1 MQVKKRNGCMEEVSF
16 DKVIHRI
23 KAQCQLPPVCSSV
36 DYISI
41 AQKVCTRMFDGVYTS
56 ELDELAANTCIGLST
71 EEPEYGIVATRIII
85 SNNHKQTPTTF
96 REAMTILYN
105 QPNPVIST
113 QLYDICNQFG
123 GEIEARIDYM
133 RDYDIDFFGFKT
145 LEKSYL
151 KTTSTG
157 CIVERPQHLLMRVA
171 LGIHGHNL
179 NAAFETYDAMSLKK
193 LTHATPTLFHSGTP
207 HNQFLSC
214 FLLGM
219 DDSISGIYKCLADCA
234 QISKWAGGIGFNVS
248 NIRSKGSL
256 IRGTNGHS
264 EGIIPM
270 LKVFN
275 DTAVYVNQC
284 FHPETIV
291 YTNHGPKMIKNI
303 SVSGGDN
310 VITMDGSYKPVRNVI
325 CSDVSKDLLVIK
337 TQHALYPTK
346 CTPEHQIFAIS
357 TSDNALS
364 AHTLLKNKIQ
374 PRFIDA
380 KDLNVGDLVFIPQG
394 LFTVENSS
402 KSQVRLRFEGIVDSI
417 GSIHNKKFVIPLKKT
432 QQFQNTRDFI
442 IDYLN
447 ENKVQYEL
455 KTRIHLK
462 QDWVCLTVSEPIL
475 LPNYNVCLMSRDD
488 TITYLKGVIEP
499 MKKNT
504 RHINIKSGDYI
515 RISLFRFL
523 FMRVG
528 YLTRGYRKNN
538 DNKNN
543 TKFVLHIPLWR
554 EFCSEF
560 AEISTT
566 TDAIEFA
573 RDESLNG
580 SWTRIKTIRRQAYT
594 GTVYDLTIDEN
605 HNYLTD
611 MGLVHNSGKRNGS
624 FAIYIEPWH
633 PDICEFLELKKNHGD
648 EATRCRD
655 LFYALWVPDLFMER
669 VERGEQW
676 SLMDPDMCPGL
687 IESHGAK
694 FKALYLRYE
703 EEGRAKKTIL
713 ARDLF
718 NRIIES
724 QIETGTPYI
733 GYKDAVNAKTNQMN
747 LGTIRNSNL
756 CIEIA
761 EYSDST
767 EYACCTLGSLGLP
780 AFITPDGE
788 FQFDE
793 LSKSVKILVRNL
805 NIIIDSNFYPVPE
818 TKRSNERHRPIGIG
832 IQGLADVYIRMK
844 FPFDSPNAAQLN
856 REIFATIYYAA
867 LEESVD
873 ESIRSGGNV
882 DDINNANE
890 YDKEA
895 MLRRMVLGQSWVGAY
910 SSFEGSPISC
920 GRFQFDLWNTPPLE
934 LPRFQWESL
943 RAKIM
948 KYGIRNSLLVAPMP
962 TASTSQ
968 ILGNTECFEP
978 ITSNIYVRRVL
989 AGEFIVIN
997 QHLVR
1002 DLKRLGLWSKKIKDT
1017 IIQHNGSIQL
1027 ITEIPLEIR
1036 ALYKTVWEISM
1047 KSVIDQAADRGI
1059 YICQTQSLNLFMEK
1073 PDFNKIT
1080 SMHFYAWKRGL
1091 KTGMYYLRTQAAAK
1105 AQQITI
1111 APPETNTNTNTTVQS
1126 CSRNDPNCLA
1136 CSS

>member
-1 MQVKKRNGCMEEVSF
+1 MQVKKRNGCIEEVSF
-16 DKVIHRI
+16 DKVIRRI
-23 KAQCQLPPVCSSV
+23 KAQCQLPPVCSLV
-36 DYISI
+36 DYILI
-41 AQKVCTRMFDGVYTS
+41 AQKVCARIYDGVSTT

-71 EEPEYGIVATRIII
+71 EEPEYGIIATRIII
-85 SNNHKQTPTTF
+85 SNNHKQTPPTF
-96 REAMTILYN
+96 REAMSILYE
-105 QPNPVIST
+105 QSNPVISK
-113 QLYDICNQFG
+113 QLYDISIQHDI
-123 GEIEARIDYM
+123 EIESRIDYM

-151 KTTSTG
+151 KTTFDG
-157 CIVERPQHLLMRVA
+157 NVVERPQHMWMRVA
-171 LGIHGHNL
+171 LGIHGQNR

-207 HNQFLSC
+207 CNQFLSC

-219 DDSISGIYKCLADCA
+219 DDSITGIYKCLADCA

-291 YTNHGPKMIKNI
+291 YTNNGPKMIKNI

-310 VITMDGSYKPVRNVI
+310 VVTMDGTYKPVRNVI
-325 CSDVSKDLLVIK
+325 CNDVEKDLLVIK

-346 CTPEHQIFAIS
+346 CTPEHQIFTIS
-357 TSDNALS
+357 TPDCSLS
-364 AHTLLKNKIQ
+364 AHTLLKMKIQ
-374 PRFIDA
+374 PQFIDA
-380 KDLNVGDLVFIPQG
+380 KDLNVGDLLFIPQG
-394 LFTVENSS
+394 VFSATTGNVS
-402 KSQVRLRFEGIVDSI
+402 RLRFEGIIDSI
-417 GSIHNKKFVIPLKKT
+417 GSIRGGQFVIPLKKT

-442 IDYLN
+442 INYLN
-447 ENKVQYEL
+447 ENNAQYKL
-455 KTRIHLK
+455 KPRIHLK
-462 QDWVCLTVSEPIL
+462 QDWICLNISAPVL
-475 LPNYNVCLMSRDD
+475 KANYNVCRMSRDD

-504 RHINIKSGDYI
+504 RHINIKSSDYI
-515 RISLFRFL
+515 RICLFRFL

-528 YLTRGYRKNN
+528 YLTRGYRKN
-538 DNKNN
+538 DNN
-543 TKFVLHIPLWR
+543 TKFVLHIPLWK
-554 EFCSEF
+554 EFCSDF

-573 RDESLNG
+573 RDDTLNG
-580 SWTRIKTIRRQAYT
+580 SWTRIKTIRRQPYV
-594 GTVYDLTIDEN
+594 GPVYDLTIDEN

-633 PDICEFLELKKNHGD
+633 PDISEFLELKKNHGD

-676 SLMDPDMCPGL
+676 SLMDPDVCPGL
-687 IESHGAK
+687 IESHGAE
-694 FKALYLRYE
+694 FKTLYLRYE
-703 EEGRAKKTIL
+703 AEGRAKKTIS

-780 AFITPDGE
+780 AFITPKGV

-793 LSKSVKILVRNL
+793 LAKCVKILVRNL
-805 NIIIDSNFYPVPE
+805 NIIIDSNYYPVPE

-832 IQGLADVYIRMK
+832 IQGLADVYIRMR
-844 FPFDSPNAAQLN
+844 FPFDSPAATQLN

-867 LEESVD
+867 LEESLD
-873 ESIRSGGNV
+873 ESIRAGNTN
-882 DDINNANE
+882 IH
-890 YDKEA
+890 DKEA
-895 MLRRMVLGQSWVGAY
+895 RERRIASGQSWVGAY
-910 SSFEGSPISC
+910 SSFEGSPISK
-920 GRFQFDLWNTPPLE
+920 GKFQFDLWNTAPLE

-943 RAKIM
+943 REKIM

-1002 DLKRLGLWSKKIKDT
+1002 DLKGLGLWSKKIKDT

-1036 ALYKTVWEISM
+1036 SLYKTVWEISM

-1111 APPETNTNTNTTVQS
+1111 APPETNTTTNTTQS

>member
-1 MQVKKRNGCMEEVSF
+1 MQVKKRNGSIEEVSF

-23 KAQCQLPPVCSSV
+23 KAQCLVSPVCNSV
-36 DYISI
+36 DYILI
-41 AQKVCTRMFDGVYTS
+41 AQKVCARIYDGVSTS
-56 ELDELAANTCIGLST
+56 ELDELAANTCISLST
-71 EEPEYGIVATRIII
+71 EEPEYGIIATRIII
-85 SNNHKQTPTTF
+85 SNNHKQTPPTF
-96 REAMTILYN
+96 REAMCNLYN
-105 QPNPVIST
+105 QPNPVVSQ
-113 QLYDICNQFG
+113 QLYDITNEFISK
-123 GEIEARIDYM
+123 IESRIDYM

-157 CIVERPQHLLMRVA
+157 IIVERPQHMWMRVA
-171 LGIHGHNL
+171 LGIHGRNL

-193 LTHATPTLFHSGTP
+193 LTHATPTLFHSGTSR
-207 HNQFLSC
+207 NQFLSC

-284 FHPETIV
+284 FHPDTIV
-291 YTNHGPKMIKNI
+291 YTNNGPKMIKNT

-325 CSDVSKDLLVIK
+325 CNQVSKDLLIIK

-357 TSDNALS
+357 TPDPALS

-394 LFTVENSS
+394 LFNTTKNSS
-402 KSQVRLRFEGIVDSI
+402 CCKVRLRFEGIIDSI
-417 GSIHNKKFVIPLKKT
+417 GSIHGGKFVIPLKKT
-432 QQFQNTRDFI
+432 QQFQPTRDFI

-447 ENKVQYEL
+447 ENKAQYEL
-455 KTRIHLK
+455 KTRIHVK
-462 QDWVCLTVSEPIL
+462 QDCVYLNVSEPIL
-475 LPNYNVCLMSRDD
+475 RPNYNICKMSRDD
-488 TITYLKGVIEP
+488 TITYLKGVIES

-504 RHINIKSGDYI
+504 RHINIKSSDYI
-515 RISLFRFL
+515 RICLFRFL

-528 YLTRGYRKNN
+528 YLTRGYRKNE
-538 DNKNN
+538 KKT
-543 TKFVLHIPLWR
+543 TKLVLHIPLWS

-560 AEISTT
+560 TEISTT

-573 RDESLNG
+573 RDDILNG

-594 GTVYDLTIDEN
+594 GPVYDLSVDEN

-648 EATRCRD
+648 EAMRCRD

-676 SLMDPDMCPGL
+676 SLMDPDLCPGL

-703 EEGRAKKTIL
+703 AEGRVKKTIP
-713 ARDLF
+713 ARDIF

-780 AFITPDGE
+780 AFITPDGS

-793 LSKSVKILVRNL
+793 LAKCVKILVRNL

-832 IQGLADVYIRMK
+832 IQGLADVYIRLR
-844 FPFDSPNAAQLN
+844 FPFDSPEAAQLN

-873 ESIRSGGNV
+873 ESIRSGETG
-882 DDINNANE
+882 IGHANDH
-890 YDKEA
+890 DKEVRI
-895 MLRRMVLGQSWVGAY
+895 RRIALGQSWVGAY
-910 SSFEGSPISC
+910 SSFEGSPISQ
-920 GRFQFDLWNTPPLE
+920 GKFQFDLWNISPLN

-943 RAKIM
+943 REKIM
-948 KYGIRNSLLVAPMP
+948 KYGIRNSLLIAPMP

-989 AGEFIVIN
+989 AGEFIVVN

-1002 DLKRLGLWSKKIKDT
+1002 DLKGLGLWSKKIKDT

-1036 ALYKTVWEISM
+1036 AIYKTVWEISM
-1047 KSVIDQAADRGI
+1047 KAVIDQAADRGI

-1111 APPETNTNTNTTVQS
+1111 APVVHANTIISGQS
-1126 CSRNDPNCLA
+1126 CNRNDPNCLA

>member
-1 MQVKKRNGCMEEVSF
+1 MQVKKRNGSIEEVSF

-23 KAQCQLPPVCSSV
+23 KAQCQLLPVCSLV
-36 DYISI
+36 DYILI
-41 AQKVCTRMFDGVYTS
+41 AQKVCARIYDGVSTM

-85 SNNHKQTPTTF
+85 SNNHKQTPPTF
-96 REAMTILYN
+96 REAMSILYN
-105 QPNPVIST
+105 QPNPVVSQ
-113 QLYDICNQFG
+113 QLYDISNQFYS
-123 GEIEARIDYM
+123 EIEARIDYM

-151 KTTSTG
+151 KTTSSG
-157 CIVERPQHLLMRVA
+157 IILERPQHMWMRVA
-171 LGIHGHNL
+171 LGIHGPNL

-207 HNQFLSC
+207 RNQFLSC

-284 FHPETIV
+284 FHPDTII
-291 YTNHGPKMIKNI
+291 YTNNGPKMIKNI
-303 SVSGGDN
+303 SVAAGDN
-310 VITMDGSYKPVRNVI
+310 VVTIDGTYKPVRNVI
-325 CSDVSKDLLVIK
+325 CNNVAKDLLVIK

-357 TSDNALS
+357 TPDCALS
-364 AHTLLKNKIQ
+364 AHTLLKMKIQ
-374 PRFIDA
+374 PRFMDA
-380 KDLNVGDLVFIPQG
+380 KDLNVGDLLFIPQG
-394 LFTVENSS
+394 VFSNITNSS
-402 KSQVRLRFEGIVDSI
+402 KSHIRLRFEGIVDSI
-417 GSIHNKKFVIPLKKT
+417 GMIRGGQFVIPLKKT

-442 IDYLN
+442 IDYLRDN
-447 ENKVQYEL
+447 NTHYKL

-462 QDWVCLTVSEPIL
+462 QDWVCLNISAPIL
-475 LPNYNVCLMSRDD
+475 KPNYNVCRMSRDD

-515 RISLFRFL
+515 RICLFRFL

-528 YLTRGYRKNN
+528 YLTRGYHKN
-538 DNKNN
+538 DKN
-543 TKFVLHIPLWR
+543 TKFVLHIPLWK
-554 EFCSEF
+554 EFCCDF

-573 RDESLNG
+573 RDDTLNG
-580 SWTRIKTIRRQAYT
+580 SWTRIKTIRRQPYT
-594 GTVYDLTIDEN
+594 GLVYDLSVDDN

-648 EATRCRD
+648 EAMRCRD

-687 IESHGAK
+687 IESHGAE

-703 EEGRAKKTIL
+703 AEGRAKKTIS
-713 ARDLF
+713 ARELF
-718 NRIIES
+718 NRVIES

-780 AFITPDGE
+780 AFITPDGV

-793 LSKSVKILVRNL
+793 LAKCVKILVRNL
-805 NIIIDSNFYPVPE
+805 NIIIDSNYYPVPE

-832 IQGLADVYIRMK
+832 IQGLADVYIRMR
-844 FPFDSPNAAQLN
+844 FPFDSRNAAQLN

-873 ESIRSGGNV
+873 ESIRAGETGVGNTN
-882 DDINNANE
+882 IH
-890 YDKEA
+890 DKEA
-895 MLRRMVLGQSWVGAY
+895 RIRRIALGQSFIGAY

-920 GRFQFDLWNTPPLE
+920 GRFQFDLWNTAPLE

-1002 DLKRLGLWSKKIKDT
+1002 DLKGLGLWSKKIKDT

-1111 APPETNTNTNTTVQS
+1111 APPEHVASSIHTNTTVQS

>member
-1 MQVKKRNGCMEEVSF
+1 MQVKKRNGCIEEVSF

-23 KAQCQLPPVCSSV
+23 KAQCLLQPVCSSV
-36 DYISI
+36 DYILI
-41 AQKVCTRMFDGVYTS
+41 AQKVCARIYDGVSTT
-56 ELDELAANTCIGLST
+56 ELDELAANTCISLST
-71 EEPEYGIVATRIII
+71 EEPEYGIIATRIII
-85 SNNHKQTPTTF
+85 SNNHKQTSPTF
-96 REAMTILYN
+96 REAMSILYH
-105 QPNPVIST
+105 QPNPVVSQ
-113 QLYDICNQFG
+113 QLYDISCEFSS
-123 GEIEARIDYM
+123 EIESRIDYM

-157 CIVERPQHLLMRVA
+157 ANVVERPQHMWMRVS
-171 LGIHGHNL
+171 LGIHGRNL
-179 NAAFETYDAMSLKK
+179 KAAFETYDAMSLKK

-207 HNQFLSC
+207 RNQFLSC

-219 DDSISGIYKCLADCA
+219 DDSIAGIYKCLADCA

-284 FHPETIV
+284 FHPDTIV
-291 YTNHGPKMIKNI
+291 YTNNGPKMIKNI

-310 VITMDGSYKPVRNVI
+310 VVTIDGSYKPVRNVI
-325 CSDVSKDLLVIK
+325 CNEVSKDILIIK

-357 TSDNALS
+357 TPDPALS

-380 KDLNVGDLVFIPQG
+380 KDLNIGDLVFIPQG
-394 LFTVENSS
+394 LFPNTTEKSS
-402 KSQVRLRFEGIVDSI
+402 KSQVRLRFEGIIDSI
-417 GSIHNKKFVIPLKKT
+417 GSIRGGKFVIPLKKT
-432 QQFQNTRDFI
+432 QQFQPTRDFI
-442 IDYLN
+442 IAYLN
-447 ENKVQYEL
+447 ENKAQYEL
-455 KTRIHLK
+455 TTRVHVK
-462 QDWVCLTVSEPIL
+462 QDWVCLTMSEPIL
-475 LPNYNVCLMSRDD
+475 RPNYNVCRMSRYD

-504 RHINIKSGDYI
+504 RHINIKSSDYI
-515 RISLFRFL
+515 RICLFRFL

-528 YLTRGYRKNN
+528 YLTRGYRKTE
-538 DNKNN
+538 KKT
-543 TKFVLHIPLWR
+543 TKLVLHIPFWR

-560 AEISTT
+560 TEISTT

-573 RDESLNG
+573 RDDTLNG

-594 GTVYDLTIDEN
+594 GPVYDLTVDDN

-633 PDICEFLELKKNHGD
+633 PDICDFLELKKNHGD
-648 EATRCRD
+648 EAMRCRD

-676 SLMDPDMCPGL
+676 SLMDPDTCPGL
-687 IESHGAK
+687 IESHGAE
-694 FKALYLRYE
+694 FKSLYLKYE
-703 EEGRAKKTIL
+703 AEGRVKKTIP
-713 ARDLF
+713 ARDVF

-780 AFITPDGE
+780 AFITPDGRV

-793 LSKSVKILVRNL
+793 LAKCVKILVRNL

-832 IQGLADVYIRMK
+832 IQGLADVYIRLRL
-844 FPFDSPNAAQLN
+844 PFDSPEAAQLN

-867 LEESVD
+867 LEESVE
-873 ESIRSGGNV
+873 ESIRSGEMGIGYTNM
-882 DDINNANE
+882 

-895 MLRRMVLGQSWVGAY
+895 RIRRIALGQSWVGAY
-910 SSFEGSPISC
+910 SSFEGSPISQ
-920 GRFQFDLWNTPPLE
+920 GRFQFDLWNTTPLN

-943 RAKIM
+943 REKIM

-989 AGEFIVIN
+989 AGEFIVMN

-1002 DLKRLGLWSKKIKDT
+1002 DLKILGLWSKKIKDT
-1017 IIQHNGSIQL
+1017 IIQNNGSIQS
-1027 ITEIPLEIR
+1027 IAEIPLEIR
-1036 ALYKTVWEISM
+1036 TLYKTVWEISM

-1111 APPETNTNTNTTVQS
+1111 APVEIPQS
-1126 CSRNDPNCLA
+1126 CNRNDPNCLA

>member
-1 MQVKKRNGCMEEVSF
+1 MQVKKRNGCIEEVSF

-23 KAQCQLPPVCSSV
+23 KAQCQLPPVCRLV
-36 DYISI
+36 DYILI
-41 AQKVCTRMFDGVYTS
+41 AQKVCARIYDGVSTS

-71 EEPEYGIVATRIII
+71 EEPEYGIIATRIII
-85 SNNHKQTPTTF
+85 SNNHKQTPSTF
-96 REAMTILYN
+96 SEAMSVLYN
-105 QPNPVIST
+105 QPNPVISK
-113 QLYDICNQFG
+113 QLYDICYEFG
-123 GEIEARIDYM
+123 SEIETRIDYM

-151 KTTSTG
+151 KTTSNG
-157 CIVERPQHLLMRVA
+157 NVVERPQHMWMRVA
-171 LGIHGHNL
+171 LGIHGQNL

-207 HNQFLSC
+207 RNQFLSC

-291 YTNHGPKMIKNI
+291 YTNNGPKMIKNI

-325 CSDVSKDLLVIK
+325 CNNVEKDLLIIK
-337 TQHALYPTK
+337 TQHALCPTK

-357 TSDNALS
+357 TTDPALS
-364 AHTLLKNKIQ
+364 AHTLLKNKIK

-394 LFTVENSS
+394 VFSNDNTNTRNSL
-402 KSQVRLRFEGIVDSI
+402 RLRFEGIIDSI
-417 GSIHNKKFVIPLKKT
+417 GSIRGGKFVIPLKKT
-432 QQFQNTRDFI
+432 QQFQPTRDFI

-447 ENKVQYEL
+447 ENNTHYEL

-475 LPNYNVCLMSRDD
+475 RPDYNICRMSRDD

-504 RHINIKSGDYI
+504 RHINIKSSDYI
-515 RISLFRFL
+515 RICLFRFL

-528 YLTRGYRKNN
+528 YLTRGYRKNEN
-538 DNKNN
+538 NN
-543 TKFVLHIPLWR
+543 TKFVLNVPLWR
-554 EFCSEF
+554 EFCCDCK
-560 AEISTT
+560 EISTT
-566 TDAIEFA
+566 TDSIEFA
-573 RDESLNG
+573 RDDTMNG
-580 SWTRIKTIRRQAYT
+580 SWTRIKTIRRQPYI
-594 GTVYDLTIDEN
+594 GPVYDLSVDDN

-648 EATRCRD
+648 EAMRCRD
-655 LFYALWVPDLFMER
+655 LFYALWIPDLFMER
-669 VERGEQW
+669 VERGEPW

-687 IESHGAK
+687 IESHGVE

-703 EEGRAKKTIL
+703 AEGRVKKTIS

-718 NRIIES
+718 NRVIES

-780 AFITPDGE
+780 AFITPDGV

-793 LSKSVKILVRNL
+793 LAKCVKILVRNL

-818 TKRSNERHRPIGIG
+818 TKKSNERHRPIGIG
-832 IQGLADVYIRMK
+832 IQGLADVYIRMR
-844 FPFDSPNAAQLN
+844 FPFDSLNAAQLN

-867 LEESVD
+867 LEESLE
-873 ESIRSGGNV
+873 ESIRAG
-882 DDINNANE
+882 DTNE
-890 YDKEA
+890 HDKEA
-895 MLRRMVLGQSWVGAY
+895 RIRRIALGQSWVGAY
-910 SSFEGSPISC
+910 SSFEGSPISQ
-920 GRFQFDLWNTPPLE
+920 GKFQFDLWNTSPLE
-934 LPRFQWESL
+934 LSRFQWNSL
-943 RAKIM
+943 REKIM

-978 ITSNIYVRRVL
+978 ITSNIYIRRVL
-989 AGEFIVIN
+989 AGEFIVVN

-1002 DLKRLGLWSKKIKDT
+1002 DLKGLGLWSKKIKDT
-1017 IIQHNGSIQL
+1017 IIQQNGSIQH
-1027 ITEIPLEIR
+1027 ITEIPIEIR

-1047 KSVIDQAADRGI
+1047 KSIIDQAADRGV

-1111 APPETNTNTNTTVQS
+1111 VPPEHVASTTDTAPS

>member
-1 MQVKKRNGCMEEVSF
+1 MQVKKRNGCIEEVSF

-23 KAQCQLPPVCSSV
+23 KAQCLLHPICSSV
-36 DYISI
+36 DYILI
-41 AQKVCTRMFDGVYTS
+41 AQKVCARIYDGVSTT
-56 ELDELAANTCIGLST
+56 ELDELAANTCISLST

-85 SNNHKQTPTTF
+85 SNNHKQTPSTF
-96 REAMTILYN
+96 SEAMSILYN
-105 QPNPVIST
+105 QPNPVVSQ
-113 QLYDICNQFG
+113 QLYEICQQFSS
-123 GEIEARIDYM
+123 EIESRIDYM

-151 KTTSTG
+151 KTTSVGGTV
-157 CIVERPQHLLMRVA
+157 VERPQHMWMRVA
-171 LGIHGHNL
+171 LGIHCSNL

-207 HNQFLSC
+207 RNQFLSC

-219 DDSISGIYKCLADCA
+219 DDSIAGIYKCLADCA

-284 FHPETIV
+284 FHPDTIV
-291 YTNHGPKMIKNI
+291 YTNNGPKMIKNI

-310 VITMDGSYKPVRNVI
+310 VVTIDGSYKPVRNVI
-325 CSDVSKDLLVIK
+325 CNQVSKELLIIK

-357 TSDNALS
+357 TPDPALS

-394 LFTVENSS
+394 LFSNTTEKSS
-402 KSQVRLRFEGIVDSI
+402 KSQVRLRFEGIIDSI
-417 GSIHNKKFVIPLKKT
+417 GSIRGGKFVIPLKKT
-432 QQFQNTRDFI
+432 QQFQPTRDFI
-442 IDYLN
+442 IAYLN
-447 ENKVQYEL
+447 ENKAQYEL
-455 KTRIHLK
+455 KTRIHVK

-475 LPNYNVCLMSRDD
+475 RPNYNVCRMSRDD

-504 RHINIKSGDYI
+504 RHINIKSSDYI
-515 RISLFRFL
+515 RICLFRFL

-528 YLTRGYRKNN
+528 YLTRGYRKNE
-538 DNKNN
+538 KKT
-543 TKFVLHIPLWR
+543 TKFVLNIPLWN

-560 AEISTT
+560 TEISTT

-573 RDESLNG
+573 RDDILNG

-594 GTVYDLTIDEN
+594 GPVYDLSIDEN

-633 PDICEFLELKKNHGD
+633 PDICDFLELKKNHGD
-648 EATRCRD
+648 EAMRCRD

-676 SLMDPDMCPGL
+676 SLMDPDRCPGL

-694 FKALYLRYE
+694 FNTLYLKYE
-703 EEGRAKKTIL
+703 AEGRIKKTIP

-780 AFITPDGE
+780 AFISTDGGV

-793 LSKSVKILVRNL
+793 LAKCVKILVRNL

-832 IQGLADVYIRMK
+832 IQGLADVYIRMRL
-844 FPFDSPNAAQLN
+844 PFDSPEAAQLN

-873 ESIRSGGNV
+873 ESIRSGETG
-882 DDINNANE
+882 IGYANI
-890 YDKEA
+890 YDKEVRI
-895 MLRRMVLGQSWVGAY
+895 RRIALGQSWVGAY
-910 SSFEGSPISC
+910 SSFEGSPISQ
-920 GRFQFDLWNTPPLE
+920 GRFQFDLWNTAPLN

-943 RAKIM
+943 REKIM

-989 AGEFIVIN
+989 AGEFIVVN

-1002 DLKRLGLWSKKIKDT
+1002 DLKGLGLWSKKIKDM
-1017 IIQHNGSIQL
+1017 IIQNNGSIQS
-1027 ITEIPLEIR
+1027 IAEIPLEIR
-1036 ALYKTVWEISM
+1036 SLYKTVWEISM
-1047 KSVIDQAADRGI
+1047 KAVIDQAADRGI
-1059 YICQTQSLNLFMEK
+1059 YICQTQSLNLFIEK

-1091 KTGMYYLRTQAAAK
+1091 KTGIYYLRTQAAAK

-1111 APPETNTNTNTTVQS
+1111 APVEIPQS
-1126 CSRNDPNCLA
+1126 CNRNDPNCLA

>member
-1 MQVKKRNGCMEEVSF
+1 MQVKKRNGCIEEVSF

-23 KAQCQLPPVCSSV
+23 KAQCLLQPVCRSV
-36 DYISI
+36 DYILI
-41 AQKVCTRMFDGVYTS
+41 AQKVCARIYDGVSTS
-56 ELDELAANTCIGLST
+56 ELDELAANTCISLST
-71 EEPEYGIVATRIII
+71 EEPEYGIIATRIII
-85 SNNHKQTPTTF
+85 SNNHKQTPPTF
-96 REAMTILYN
+96 CEAMTILYE
-105 QPNPVIST
+105 QPNPVVSR
-113 QLYDICNQFG
+113 QLYDICLKFSS
-123 GEIEARIDYM
+123 EIESRIDYM

-157 CIVERPQHLLMRVA
+157 GNVVERPQHMWMRVA
-171 LGIHGHNL
+171 LGIHGQNL
-179 NAAFETYDAMSLKK
+179 TAAFETYDAMSLKK

-207 HNQFLSC
+207 RNQFLSC

-219 DDSISGIYKCLADCA
+219 DDSITGIYKCLADCA

-284 FHPETIV
+284 FHPDTIV
-291 YTNHGPKMIKNI
+291 YTNNGPKMIKNI

-310 VITMDGSYKPVRNVI
+310 VITMDGSYKPIRNVI
-325 CSDVSKDLLVIK
+325 CNEVSKDLLIIK

-357 TSDNALS
+357 TPEPALS

-394 LFTVENSS
+394 LFNINKNSS
-402 KSQVRLRFEGIVDSI
+402 KSQVRLRFEGIIDSI
-417 GSIHNKKFVIPLKKT
+417 GSIRGGKFVIPLKKT
-432 QQFQNTRDFI
+432 QQFQPTRDFI
-442 IDYLN
+442 IAYLN
-447 ENKVQYEL
+447 ENKAQYKL
-455 KTRIHLK
+455 KTRIHVK
-462 QDWVCLTVSEPIL
+462 QDWVCLNVSEPIL
-475 LPNYNVCLMSRDD
+475 QPNYNVCRMSRDD

-504 RHINIKSGDYI
+504 RHINIKSSDYI
-515 RISLFRFL
+515 RICLFRFL

-528 YLTRGYRKNN
+528 YLTRGYRKNE
-538 DNKNN
+538 NKS
-543 TKFVLHIPLWR
+543 TKLVLHIPLWR
-554 EFCSEF
+554 EFCSGF

-573 RDESLNG
+573 RDDTLNG

-594 GTVYDLTIDEN
+594 GPVYDLSVDDN

-633 PDICEFLELKKNHGD
+633 PDICDFLELKKNHGD
-648 EATRCRD
+648 EAMRCRD

-676 SLMDPDMCPGL
+676 SLMDPDLCPGL
-687 IESHGAK
+687 IESHGAE
-694 FKALYLRYE
+694 FKALYLQYE
-703 EEGRAKKTIL
+703 AEGRIKKTIP

-780 AFITPDGE
+780 AFIPAEGRV

-793 LSKSVKILVRNL
+793 LAKCVKILVRNL

-818 TKRSNERHRPIGIG
+818 TKRSNQRHRPIGIG
-832 IQGLADVYIRMK
+832 IQGLADVYIRLRL
-844 FPFDSPNAAQLN
+844 PFDSHEAAQLN

-873 ESIRSGGNV
+873 ESIRSGETG
-882 DDINNANE
+882 IGHANE
-890 YDKEA
+890 HDKEVRI
-895 MLRRMVLGQSWVGAY
+895 RRIALGQSWVGAY

-920 GRFQFDLWNTPPLE
+920 GRFQFDLWNTAPSN

-943 RAKIM
+943 REKIM

-989 AGEFIVIN
+989 AGEFIVVN

-1002 DLKRLGLWSKKIKDT
+1002 DLKGLGLWSKKMKDT
-1017 IIQHNGSIQL
+1017 IIQNNGSIQA
-1027 ITEIPLEIR
+1027 IAEIPLEIR
-1036 ALYKTVWEISM
+1036 SLYKTVWEISM

-1111 APPETNTNTNTTVQS
+1111 APVEIPQS
-1126 CSRNDPNCLA
+1126 CNRNDPNCLA